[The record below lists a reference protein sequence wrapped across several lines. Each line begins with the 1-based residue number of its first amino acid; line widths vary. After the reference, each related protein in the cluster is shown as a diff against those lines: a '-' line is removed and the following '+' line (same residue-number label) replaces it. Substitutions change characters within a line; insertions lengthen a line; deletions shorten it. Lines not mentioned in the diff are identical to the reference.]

1 MGHRGFTLVEMMA
14 VVVIIALAAAVVAVN
29 ADYITASAAL
39 RSEARRIAS
48 RFLLARLYAVS
59 NAKTY
64 TLVYEFNED
73 EALVWTL
80 MPQKEDEE
88 GHIVDEE
95 REIVGGVADKLH
107 PSVQMFALV
116 LPDGTTYEEGH
127 VEVDVS
133 PYCDAGSH
141 IVVLGRRDNPDE
153 KIWGFSLEGTV
164 DKRDPDDPS
173 KIIKA
178 TVRNFTNFGIFVEI
192 DTGA

>member
-1 MGHRGFTLVEMMA
+1 MLRRGFTLVEMMA
-14 VVVIIALAAAVVAVN
+14 VVVILALAAAVVAVN

-107 PSVQMFALV
+107 PSVQMLAIA

-141 IVVLGRRDNPDE
+141 IVVLAQRDNPDK
-153 KIWGFSLEGTV
+153 KIWIKMNALTGIVTYHDEEVSFWPRRQEEEEQQGGTQ
-164 DKRDPDDPS
+164 
-173 KIIKA
+173 
-178 TVRNFTNFGIFVEI
+178 
-192 DTGA
+192 

>member
-1 MGHRGFTLVEMMA
+1 MLHRGFTLVEMMA
-14 VVVIIALAAAVVAVN
+14 VVVIVALAAAVVAVN
-29 ADYITASAAL
+29 ADYITTSAAL

-64 TLVYEFNED
+64 TLVYEFSED

-107 PSVQMFALV
+107 PSVQMLALV

-127 VEVDVS
+127 VEVDIS

-141 IVVLGRRDNPDE
+141 IVVLARRDNPDE
-153 KIWGFSLEGTV
+153 KIW
-164 DKRDPDDPS
+164 
-173 KIIKA
+173 IKMNA
-178 TVRNFTNFGIFVEI
+178 LTGIVTYHNEEVSFWPRQQEEEEPQS
-192 DTGA
+192 GAQ